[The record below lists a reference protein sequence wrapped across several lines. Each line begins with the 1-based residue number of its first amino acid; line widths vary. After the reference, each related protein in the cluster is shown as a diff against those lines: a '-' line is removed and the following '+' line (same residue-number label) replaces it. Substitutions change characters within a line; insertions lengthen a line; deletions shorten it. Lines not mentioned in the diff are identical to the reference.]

1 MLRET
6 TMGKKKPKPTPDGRK
21 MIAKNRK
28 ARHDYH
34 VEESLEAGVSLL
46 GSEVKSARD
55 GRVSLTDA
63 YAVIEKGEAWLIS
76 AHIAEYPFSHLRN
89 HEPRRKR
96 KLLLHSREIYRLAAK
111 VREKGF
117 TIIVLSMYFKKGKIK
132 VEIALA
138 RGRRAYD
145 KREAIRKKDE
155 KRLERSEKL

>member
-1 MLRET
+1 
-6 TMGKKKPKPTPDGRK
+6 MGKKKKKPAPDGRK
-21 MIAKNRK
+21 IIAKNRK

-34 VEESLEAGVSLL
+34 VEESAEAGVSLL

-55 GRVSLTDA
+55 GKVSLTDA
-63 YAVIEKGEAWLIS
+63 YAVIEHGELWLIS
-76 AHIAEYPFSHLRN
+76 AHIAEYKFSHARN
-89 HEPRRKR
+89 HEPRRRR
-96 KLLLHSREIYRLAAK
+96 KLLMHRREIDRLAAK

-155 KRLERSEKL
+155 KRLAKSEKY

>member
-1 MLRET
+1 
-6 TMGKKKPKPTPDGRK
+6 MGRKKKQKPSPDGRK
-21 MIAKNRK
+21 IIAKNRK
-28 ARHDYH
+28 VRHDYH

-55 GRVSLTDA
+55 GRVSLADA
-63 YAVIEKGEAWLIS
+63 YAVIEKGEVWLVH
-76 AHIAEYPFSHLRN
+76 ANIAEYPFAHIRN
-89 HEPRRKR
+89 HEPRRRR
-96 KLLLHSREIYRLAAK
+96 KLLLNRREITRLAAK

-117 TIIVLSMYFKKGKIK
+117 TIVVISMYFKKGKIK

-155 KRLERSEKL
+155 KRLAGQ